1 MLMGDTC
8 TRGCRFCSVKTARA
22 PPPLDP
28 EEPRNTAV
36 AVITETERINGC
48 LILNTIWGLDYVVL
62 TSVDRYDVVDAS
74 SSHIAQTI
82 RWRRI
87 LVTFDPKLDLLFN
100 RELKKEKPSLMVECL
115 SPDFAGDEDCVR
127 R

>member
-1 MLMGDTC
+1 M
-8 TRGCRFCSVKTARA
+8 
-22 PPPLDP
+22 
-28 EEPRNTAV
+28 
-36 AVITETERINGC
+36 
-48 LILNTIWGLDYVVL
+48 VL
-62 TSVDRYDVVDAS
+62 TSVDRDDVADAG

-87 LVTFDPKLDLLFN
+87 LVTFKTKVDLFFN